1 MPKTV
6 ASAALN
12 AFVQMSDIDDL
23 AATLGLHPS
32 NNGTGLQDT
41 FREEL
46 APVLTLIAD
55 AYHGD
60 RNKCFAVGDRHAT
73 AELPFSDIDMKGAYP
88 VAQAYFRPVDWSNVE
103 YTTDV
108 DDLTI
113 LDRMTFATVAFQFPA
128 GVRFPSLS
136 CDGGGYGLV
145 YPHSGT
151 TTATGAELF
160 VARSQGATFKVH
172 AGVRLNWRDAAAE
185 RPFVAFAATT
195 STIRARHPQGLATGK
210 AGENRRQ
217 CRLRQDLAR
226 HSRSAMAAKTPETV
240 RLPHR
245 RIQGPRTLKDQ
256 FAACR
261 RLHGWPGPGTVVGNP
276 VGASRSC
283 VGDHRRNRRSVVRC
297 GG

>member
-1 MPKTV
+1 M
-6 ASAALN
+6 
-12 AFVQMSDIDDL
+12 
-23 AATLGLHPS
+23 
-32 NNGTGLQDT
+32 
-41 FREEL
+41 
-46 APVLTLIAD
+46 
-55 AYHGD
+55 
-60 RNKCFAVGDRHAT
+60 
-73 AELPFSDIDMKGAYP
+73 
-88 VAQAYFRPVDWSNVE
+88 FRPVDWSNVE

-136 CDGGGYGLV
+136 CDGGDYGLV
-145 YPHSGT
+145 YPHAGT

-195 STIRARHPQGLATGK
+195 STIRARHPKGSPLEK
-210 AGENRRQ
+210 
-217 CRLRQDLAR
+217 L
-226 HSRSAMAAKTPETV
+226 AKTAANAGYGKTSQGIAGLQWQPKHRKLFKLSAPEDTRTSNAQRSV
-240 RLPHR
+240 RRMSPPTRLAWSGHC
-245 RIQGPRTLKDQ
+245 
-256 FAACR
+256 CR
-261 RLHGWPGPGTVVGNP
+261 KSCR
-276 VGASRSC
+276 ASRSC